1 MVENHFMQLFDAIDG
16 NFNYIE
22 ATNEWNLNPFCGEQQ
37 QWGSSPRELREWTN
51 VCHTKLWS

>member
-22 ATNEWNLNPFCGEQQ
+22 ATNEWNLNPFCGE
-37 QWGSSPRELREWTN
+37 
-51 VCHTKLWS
+51 